1 MFTPPHPFHS
11 PPVALVGECS
21 MPLLGGTHLRGFR
34 VRDMGRRHREQ
45 IVSSVPA
52 ITPFG
57 VLAIKVFDQN
67 EADGGQILGEHGW
80 VKPGEPRL
88 PRRCKSPLDSSNIG
102 RAFTTKL

>member
-1 MFTPPHPFHS
+1 
-11 PPVALVGECS
+11 
-21 MPLLGGTHLRGFR
+21 
-34 VRDMGRRHREQ
+34 MGRRHREQ

-88 PRRCKSPLDSSNIG
+88 PRRCKGPLDSSNVG
-102 RAFTTKL
+102 CAFTTKLALIDIREDEFTS